1 MGETNVAEQGKAE
14 GTTGQEN
21 PQADLKQTSEGKGQ
35 TSQTPETFTR
45 EQVEKELSDRLTE
58 AGRTATALEKAK
70 ADIAKRETAVKEAE
84 AKRQREDEEREL
96 RELEEATKEDPE
108 VKPTLLAYKK
118 KLAEKARNLIEEK
131 AEIERRKAELEAN
144 EAGYSERFKKAA
156 TVELESMV
164 FAAAAKH
171 KVDANILKDKVDRLK
186 LKDEESIDVIASAMP
201 KKAGTTK
208 TDSGKT
214 IGGEDT
220 SNLSPKEKIQRGLD
234 EKK

>member
-1 MGETNVAEQGKAE
+1 MGETKEAVQGEVGNEAGQTPQPD
-14 GTTGQEN
+14 GT
-21 PQADLKQTSEGKGQ
+21 QTSDGKDGN
-35 TSQTPETFTR
+35 TSKAPETFTR